1 MDLKQFKESLGK
13 ETPPPGLGLA
23 LEALWYAGKGDW
35 NAAHERAQQQE
46 DQDGSWVHAHLHR
59 QEGDAANAAYW
70 YRRADRPV
78 ATSPLAEEWASIVE
92 SLLAAR

>member
-1 MDLKQFKESLGK
+1 MDLNQFKESLGK
-13 ETPPPGLGLA
+13 GTPPSGLSLA

-46 DQDGSWVHAHLHR
+46 DRDGSWVHAHLHR

-92 SLLAAR
+92 ALLV